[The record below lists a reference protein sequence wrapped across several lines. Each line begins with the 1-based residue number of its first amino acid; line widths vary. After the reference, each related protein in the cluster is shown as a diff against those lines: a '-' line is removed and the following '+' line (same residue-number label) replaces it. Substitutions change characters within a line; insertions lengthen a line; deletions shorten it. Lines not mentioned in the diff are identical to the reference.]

1 VARATAATNAS
12 TLAAPAP
19 RPAPADTRRMMLA
32 RVSYL
37 FDARRAAWALNPSR
51 TRTTIEEVS
60 LTATPEAVTDVA
72 CERLAR
78 AVRVVAPRHAA
89 ALLRDERLVWRFPLG
104 ATFLRS
110 PLTEEQRDE
119 EHMAGALYHDAP
131 ERDRVLWCINQ
142 LHASGFVPRD
152 FPVDPRAAYER
163 EPYSPD
169 ARAMRARDEADGVRM
184 IEDWAGA
191 WPPGVEVLRVCEML
205 RATGAPDAAAVAD
218 DIRGTVFG
226 GPDVFARLGA
236 RPGPAETAE
245 QRIAR
250 RRAIITRWADAFDGD
265 GYVAPLIGGDV
276 EAPAQFVT
284 RTEGPWGE
292 ELFARAPAVARALD
306 AAPAWLVDHVAE
318 GILRRH
324 RERWSP
330 VAVAHIAAAVDRI
343 DAAQRNARMFALP
356 AAQEPRVVFEM
367 MARAD
372 TFAEEKPVAKV
383 SRDTPESIAARRVTW
398 RVAWDGRPQDRGQKS
413 FAFAV
418 EAPTADVFRDILK
431 ELGAEGLRDYVI
443 LHRMAAEQGRTGRF
457 RWTWEAHKRATA
469 HEARVRTGKRR
480 DDDTKRATLGRIA
493 RLRRAELHVEAEDAR
508 GRRHWRV
515 VGEAPLVSITGGV
528 DAPDGDVEGLELVL
542 NPTLYQTAAAASG
555 ERGER
560 FFTQLPEAVLS
571 LPALAFSLAVM
582 LAFRWRYAVDEGGA
596 VTIPK
601 AKLHEYMDAGRWRS
615 GNAAAAEET
624 LSRALGRIA
633 GAFGAGCGF
642 ADEGDAVRAHPG
654 AAFIAAVVDRVPPS
668 LPASTANVPRTGAE
682 LRAWREKRKL
692 SQVDAA
698 AALGVGKRTIV
709 RAELAPAEALP
720 RAFKRATWG
729 AASALPGPVE
739 GEGSQGGG

>member
-1 VARATAATNAS
+1 VF
-12 TLAAPAP
+12 
-19 RPAPADTRRMMLA
+19 
-32 RVSYL
+32 VSG
-37 FDARRAAWALNPSR
+37 
-51 TRTTIEEVS
+51 
-60 LTATPEAVTDVA
+60 
-72 CERLAR
+72 
-78 AVRVVAPRHAA
+78 
-89 ALLRDERLVWRFPLG
+89 G
-104 ATFLRS
+104 ANGFLRRIDAEGRE
-110 PLTEEQRDE
+110 LGD
-119 EHMAGALYHDAP
+119 ALGVV
-131 ERDRVLWCINQ
+131 VLGQ
-142 LHASGFVPRD
+142 G
-152 FPVDPRAAYER
+152 ER
-163 EPYSPD
+163 EGF
-169 ARAMRARDEADGVRM
+169 EADGASIAAQARNRAQHPPHRHHRPLPVVG
-184 IEDWAGA
+184 EHSLGVGA
-191 WPPGVEVLRVCEML
+191 DDPEGREGEML

-226 GPDVFARLGA
+226 GPDAFRSLGA
-236 RPGPAETAE
+236 RPGPVETRE

-250 RRAIITRWADAFDGD
+250 RRALVTRWADAFAADGFVVPLVGD
-265 GYVAPLIGGDV
+265 DAVSGAPSSMV
-276 EAPAQFVT
+276 SRKPS
-284 RTEGPWGE
+284 RWGE
-292 ELFARAPAVARALD
+292 HVFARADAVARDID
-306 AAPAWLVDHVAE
+306 AAPWWLVDAAA
-318 GILRRH
+318 GCITARL

-330 VAVAHIAAAVDRI
+330 VAVAHIADAVARI
-343 DAAQRNARMFALP
+343 DGAQRAARMFALP

-372 TFAEEKPVAKV
+372 TFAEEKHAAKV
-383 SRDTPESIAARRVTW
+383 PRDTPQSIAARRVTW
-398 RVAWDGRPQDRGQKS
+398 RVAWDGRPNDRGQKS
-413 FAFAV
+413 FAFAA
-418 EAPTADVFRDILK
+418 EAPNADVFRDILK

-469 HEARVRTGKRR
+469 HEARVRNSVQR

-528 DAPDGDVEGLELVL
+528 EAPDGNVEGLELVL
-542 NPTLYQTAAAASG
+542 NATLYQTAAAASG

-633 GAFGAGCGF
+633 GAFGAGCIF

-654 AAFIAAVVDRVPPS
+654 AAFTAAVVDRVPPS
-668 LPASTANVPRTGAE
+668 LAASTANVPRTGAE

-692 SQVDAA
+692 SQRDAA
-698 AALGVGKRTIV
+698 AELGVGFRTV
-709 RAELAPAEALP
+709 QRAELAPGDALP

-729 AASALPGPVE
+729 AAPGLPGPVE
-739 GEGSQGGG
+739 GEGSKGRG